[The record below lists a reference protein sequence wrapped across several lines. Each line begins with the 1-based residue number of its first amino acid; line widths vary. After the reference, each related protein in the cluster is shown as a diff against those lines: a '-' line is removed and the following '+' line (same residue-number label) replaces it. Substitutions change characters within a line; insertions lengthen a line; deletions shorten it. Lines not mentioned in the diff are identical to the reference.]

1 MASNELFTIQI
12 QTKFSPIDAHDPEDT
27 PYDPH
32 ASITEQVKQSIATSL
47 KNLSTTASYPS
58 QPGSPTE
65 DTTYLDSVVLHS
77 PLRTLPQTLEA
88 WTTLESFVPSGQI
101 RNIGISNANL
111 PVLKT
116 LWDNVKIKPAVVQ
129 NRFYRDTEY
138 DIPLRQFC
146 REKGIVYQ
154 SFWTLSA
161 NPALLRHPSV
171 ATLAG
176 NANVSKEVGLYAMV
190 LALEGTVVCNGT
202 TSHMVEDV
210 EGLAK
215 VKEWV
220 EREENDYQW
229 KDLLKH
235 FKDATGD
242 NNPERMPEESADP
255 KIGGKSLPRHKYRE
269 M

>member
-1 MASNELFTIQI
+1 
-12 QTKFSPIDAHDPEDT
+12 
-27 PYDPH
+27 
-32 ASITEQVKQSIATSL
+32 
-47 KNLSTTASYPS
+47 
-58 QPGSPTE
+58 
-65 DTTYLDSVVLHS
+65 
-77 PLRTLPQTLEA
+77 
-88 WTTLESFVPSGQI
+88 
-101 RNIGISNANL
+101 
-111 PVLKT
+111 
-116 LWDNVKIKPAVVQ
+116 LWDNVKVKPAVVQ

-138 DIPLRQFC
+138 DIPLRKFC

-176 NANVSKEVGLYAMV
+176 NANVGKEVGLYAMV
-190 LALEGTVVCNGT
+190 MALEGAVVCNGT
-202 TSHMVEDV
+202 TSHMVEDI

-220 EREENDYQW
+220 EKEENEYQW
-229 KDLLKH
+229 KDLMKH

-242 NNPERMPEESADP
+242 NNPESMPEESADP
-255 KIGGKSLPRHKYRE
+255 KTSKWLPRHKYRD